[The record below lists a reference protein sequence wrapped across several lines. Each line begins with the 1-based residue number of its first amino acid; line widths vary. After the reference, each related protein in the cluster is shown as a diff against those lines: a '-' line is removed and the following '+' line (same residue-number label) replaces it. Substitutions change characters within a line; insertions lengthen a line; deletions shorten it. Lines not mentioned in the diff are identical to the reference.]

1 MQARLHE
8 AMLAKPGSG
17 GRRAAAP
24 FVVAVLTT
32 MLAWGCGTPGTP
44 SPSTLPPAATST
56 PAASPTA
63 SPSPAFA
70 DTLTIGWNPSPGFAI
85 YGFRGA
91 LEGQDWHQI
100 SLGSVVYG
108 GVYWYDARYAAVP
121 DLADGPCQ
129 PRGDGTIIR
138 CHLIDATFQ
147 DGTPLTADDVAYS
160 YQLFTQSTFSG
171 GTAAPGSWYPNLA
184 AARVVDART
193 VDFVLKSV
201 DPAFLIT
208 GLATP
213 VLPRHAVEAAY
224 AAFVTATKG
233 LKAADLT
240 KLADAI
246 DAETSQDP
254 PVCAPHLDEAAAL
267 LARIGV
273 PLYREDFARN
283 GTFDACGWVGEAS
296 WLIRMA
302 AASLATTGLASVA
315 AAYVDLSVDWRPI
328 GTGPYRFVSEDANDI
343 RVEAWPGYHG
353 GMAATRFIDFVPA
366 KGDGSDLVAGG
377 IDIYQPGRLASLGPA
392 FQATAASRGLRVA
405 TLLETGYRA
414 LEYNVRPG
422 RLFAD
427 LNLRR
432 ALQLCIDLPRDVDAA
447 TGGTGTPTYGPVIP
461 GTWAEDHTI
470 PRPARD
476 VAAAR
481 GLIEG
486 AGWKLGPDGVYA
498 KGGTRLAA
506 AIVVRGDAADRV
518 KMADLIAAQ
527 AGDCGMDLR
536 SLPTSWDRILNGL
549 LLYPHLIPGTKTPFD
564 LYIGGWNPDPD
575 PDSALETFVSANVT
589 DARHPNGS
597 GGNGFEGT
605 DWTGFSDPV
614 LDALVKEAK
623 ATYDQAEQ
631 TRLYRQAQQE
641 LAAQQPYLFLWA
653 ANSYDIVRSAVSTVA
668 GPLDLTTPN
677 WGWQPQRLVVA
688 TTNP

>member
-1 MQARLHE
+1 MPE
-8 AMLAKPGSG
+8 A
-17 GRRAAAP
+17 GRSAFGPRMRRGAASLC
-24 FVVAVLTT
+24 VAALVS
-32 MLAWGCGTPGTP
+32 GCGTQPVP
-44 SPSTLPPAATST
+44 SIPTTSPT
-56 PAASPTA
+56 PAAASTVFPTTTA
-63 SPSPAFA
+63 IPSPAYA
-70 DTLTIGWNPSPGFAI
+70 DALTIGWDPSPGFAI
-85 YGFRGA
+85 YGFRDPLA
-91 LEGQDWHQI
+91 GQDWHQI
-100 SLGSVVYG
+100 SLFSVVYG
-108 GVYWYDARYAAVP
+108 GLYWYDARYAAVP
-121 DLADGPCQ
+121 DLADGPCH
-129 PRGDGTIIR
+129 PRGDGTVIR

-160 YQLFTQSTFSG
+160 YQLFSQSTFSG
-171 GTAAPGSWYPNLA
+171 GEVAPGSWFPNLA

-213 VLPRHAVEAAY
+213 VFPRHAVEAAY

-233 LKAADLT
+233 LKATDLT

-254 PVCAPHLDEAAAL
+254 PVCAPHLDAAASL
-267 LARIGV
+267 LTRIGV

-328 GTGPYRFVSEDANDI
+328 GTGPYRFVSEDANSI
-343 RVEAWPGYHG
+343 RVEAWSGFHG
-353 GMAATRFIDFVPA
+353 GMAATPFIDFVPA

-377 IDIYQPGRLASLGPA
+377 IDIYQLGNLASLATLGPA

-405 TLLETGYRA
+405 TLPGAGYYA
-414 LEYNVRPG
+414 LQYNARPG
-422 RLFAD
+422 HLFAD
-427 LNLRR
+427 VNLRR
-432 ALQLCIDLPRDVDAA
+432 ALQLCVDLPRDVDAA
-447 TGGTGTPTYGPVIP
+447 TGGAGTPAYGPVIP
-461 GTWAEDHTI
+461 GTWAEDPTI

-476 VAAAR
+476 AAAAR
-481 GLIEG
+481 RLIEG
-486 AGWKLGPDGVYA
+486 AGWKLGPDGIYA

-506 AIVVRGDAADRV
+506 VIVVRGDAADRV
-518 KMADLIAAQ
+518 KMADLVAAQ
-527 AGDCGMDLR
+527 AGDCGMNLR
-536 SLPTSWDRILNGL
+536 SLPTSWDRLVSGL
-549 LLYPHLIPGTKTPFD
+549 FLYPHLIPGTKTPFD
-564 LYIGGWNPDPD
+564 LYLGGYALDPD
-575 PDSALETFVSANVT
+575 PDSALENFVSANVT

-597 GGNGFEGT
+597 GGMSFEGA

-623 ATYDQAEQ
+623 ATFDQAEQ

-688 TTNP
+688 EKSSP

>member
-1 MQARLHE
+1 MGSRRPALGAARRWGVGAFSVAL
-8 AMLAKPGSG
+8 LAS
-17 GRRAAAP
+17 
-24 FVVAVLTT
+24 
-32 MLAWGCGTPGTP
+32 GCGTQVAPASTSAIAAPSAATATLLPVTPTP
-44 SPSTLPPAATST
+44 SPSPAY
-56 PAASPTA
+56 
-63 SPSPAFA
+63 A
-70 DTLTIGWNPSPGFAI
+70 DTLRIGWNPSPGFAI

-91 LEGQDWHQI
+91 TEGQDLHQI

-108 GVYWYDARYAAVP
+108 GLYWYDARYAAVP

-129 PRGDGTIIR
+129 PRGDGTVVR

-160 YQLFTQSTFSG
+160 YQLFSQPTFSG
-171 GTAAPGSWYPNLA
+171 GEAAPESWFPNLA

-224 AAFVTATKG
+224 AAFLTATKG

-246 DAETSQDP
+246 DAATGQDP
-254 PVCAPHLDEAAAL
+254 PVCAPHLDEASAL

-302 AASLATTGLASVA
+302 AASLATTGLTSVA

-328 GTGPYRFVSEDANDI
+328 GTGPYRFVSQDANRI
-343 RVEAWPGYHG
+343 RVDAWQGYHG

-366 KGDGSDLVAGG
+366 KGDGSDLAAGD
-377 IDIYQPGRLASLGPA
+377 IDIYQLGNLASLASLGPV

-405 TLLETGYRA
+405 TLPETGYYA
-414 LEYNVRPG
+414 LQYNARPG

-427 LNLRR
+427 ANLRR
-432 ALQLCIDLPRDVDAA
+432 ALQLCVDLPRDVDAVTA
-447 TGGTGTPTYGPVIP
+447 GAGTPAYGPVIP
-461 GTWAEDHTI
+461 GTWAYDPAI
-470 PRPARD
+470 SRPARD

-481 GLIEG
+481 RLIEG
-486 AGWKLGPDGVYA
+486 AGWKLGPDGVYT
-498 KGGTRLAA
+498 KDGTRLAA

-518 KMADLIAAQ
+518 KMADLVAAQ

-536 SLPTSWDRILNGL
+536 SLPTSWDRLVNGL
-549 LLYPHLIPGTKTPFD
+549 LWYPHLIPGTKTPFD
-564 LYIGGWNPDPD
+564 LYIGGWHMDPD

-597 GGNGFEGT
+597 GGNSFEGA

-623 ATYDQAEQ
+623 ATFDQAEQ

-653 ANSYDIVRSAVSTVA
+653 ANSYDIVRSAVSTVD

-688 TTNP
+688 ASAP